1 MALSHWC
8 EEPIAAD
15 LAFRVISLTGEASVV
30 ENKALVQQL
39 RRLLD
44 ADEFDAASDLLSEDV
59 RWWYLDPRLNWALTA
74 P

>member
-1 MALSHWC
+1 
-8 EEPIAAD
+8 
-15 LAFRVISLTGEASVV
+15 VISLTGEASVV